1 MMCLR
6 QYERLLQHP
15 KRYQI
20 IDDKIMPFNDEDTHT
35 KYAHTHFR
43 SKVLYGLYV
52 NEEILNNS
60 VAFENAI

>member
-1 MMCLR
+1 MICLS
-6 QYERLLQHP
+6 QYKRLLQHP

-20 IDDKIMPFNDEDTHT
+20 IDNKIMLLKDEDTHT

-52 NEEILNNS
+52 NEEIL
-60 VAFENAI
+60 

>member
-6 QYERLLQHP
+6 QHERLLQHP

-20 IDDKIMPFNDEDTHT
+20 IDNKIMPFNDEDTHT

-52 NEEILNNS
+52 NEEIL
-60 VAFENAI
+60 

>member
-1 MMCLR
+1 MS
-6 QYERLLQHP
+6 YDVPTSIWKRLLQHL

-20 IDDKIMPFNDEDTHT
+20 IDNKIMPLNDEDTHT

-52 NEEILNNS
+52 NEEILW
-60 VAFENAI
+60 IIQ

>member
-6 QYERLLQHP
+6 QHERLLQHL

-20 IDDKIMPFNDEDTHT
+20 IDNKIMPLNDEDT

-52 NEEILNNS
+52 NEEIL
-60 VAFENAI
+60 

>member
-6 QYERLLQHP
+6 QNERLLQHP

-20 IDDKIMPFNDEDTHT
+20 IDNKIMPLNDEDTHT
-35 KYAHTHFR
+35 KHAHFR

-52 NEEILNNS
+52 NEEIL
-60 VAFENAI
+60 

>member
-1 MMCLR
+1 MTNELWCAYVNMK
-6 QYERLLQHP
+6 EAVAAS

-20 IDDKIMPFNDEDTHT
+20 IDNKIMPSNDENTHT

-52 NEEILNNS
+52 NEEILW
-60 VAFENAI
+60 IIQ